1 MRRAI
6 RSLALALT
14 LPVLAAGAVHARPL
28 AAHPSPAGVLDTLW
42 QWVSSHLPGT
52 KSGSTMDPN
61 GFTAKEGGMMDPN
74 GSPHTLL
81 APPPAPDAGGM
92 MDPNG

>member
-28 AAHPSPAGVLDTLW
+28 AAHPYPAGVLDTLW
-42 QWVSSHLPGT
+42 HWVSSHLPGT
-52 KSGSTMDPN
+52 KSGGTMDPD
-61 GFTAKEGGMMDPN
+61 GFTAKEGSTMDPD
-74 GSPHTLL
+74 GSRHTLL
-81 APPPAPDAGGM
+81 VPPPAPDAGGM